1 MTAFLGYDPYA
12 ISGKDVDRIIARL
25 KRGWIAAFVTTS
37 YFTDATQK
45 EILEDNY
52 PVMLINGKKV
62 AEVVSQ
68 YIYRNNITLEQYL
81 AKLGTEQEYRNPED
95 ILKEE

>member
-1 MTAFLGYDPYA
+1 
-12 ISGKDVDRIIARL
+12 
-25 KRGWIAAFVTTS
+25 
-37 YFTDATQK
+37 
-45 EILEDNY
+45 
-52 PVMLINGKKV
+52 MLINGKKV

>member
-1 MTAFLGYDPYA
+1 MD
-12 ISGKDVDRIIARL
+12 SRICYNIL
-25 KRGWIAAFVTTS
+25 
-37 YFTDATQK
+37 FTDATQK